1 MYFLTTFDSNFIFQV
16 KYSQLIGDVRGR
28 GLVHGLE
35 IVTDNVSRKP
45 NSPMAINIM
54 YGLKAEKILVGI
66 CGKNRNVVFISP
78 PMCFTMDNCRY
89 VYFEPKSG
97 EKCCMKFLALFIK
110 RNQSDI
116 LNFKKLFF

>member
-1 MYFLTTFDSNFIFQV
+1 M
-16 KYSQLIGDVRGR
+16 GR

-78 PMCFTMDNCRY
+78 PMCFTMDNCRRLMAALDKVLSKY
-89 VYFEPKSG
+89 STIIPPSENESNAEG
-97 EKCCMKFLALFIK
+97 EASQPLASTEEFLHN
-110 RNQSDI
+110 R
-116 LNFKKLFF
+116 

>member
-1 MYFLTTFDSNFIFQV
+1 MYAPNNFSNFIFQV
-16 KYSQLIGDVRGR
+16 KYSRLIGDVRGR

-66 CGKNRNVVFISP
+66 CGKNRNVVLLSP

-89 VYFEPKSG
+89 
-97 EKCCMKFLALFIK
+97 FLSWKGQKMLLICNFGLLF
-110 RNQSDI
+110 
-116 LNFKKLFF
+116 

>member
-1 MYFLTTFDSNFIFQV
+1 MYFQTTFESNFIFQV

-45 NSPMAINIM
+45 NSSMAINIM

-89 VYFEPKSG
+89 YVYFEPKSG
-97 EKCCMKFLALFIK
+97 GKCCMKFLALFK
-110 RNQSDI
+110 KSDI
-116 LNFKKLFF
+116 LSYF

>member
-1 MYFLTTFDSNFIFQV
+1 MYFQTTFDSNFIFQV

-45 NSPMAINIM
+45 NSSMAINIM

-66 CGKNRNVVFISP
+66 CGNNRNVVFISP

-89 VYFEPKSG
+89 V
-97 EKCCMKFLALFIK
+97 
-110 RNQSDI
+110 
-116 LNFKKLFF
+116 LNIF